1 MCIMLM
7 STDLNIVAIIQ
18 ARMGSTRLPGKIM
31 KEILGKPVI
40 LWDLDRI
47 SLSKLIDKI
56 VVAIPY
62 GKENDVIVDTI
73 KKYNDK
79 IVTARGSEDDVLDRY
94 YQAAVQTNAD
104 VVVRITS
111 DCPLIDHAVIDYV
124 IEQFLD
130 NDCDY
135 CSNSLTRT
143 YPRGLDVEVFSFIS
157 LKNAWLEAQMDYER
171 EHVTPYIIENP
182 DKFKLHQVVN
192 DFNLSHLRWTLDTN
206 EDFYFIS
213 AVYKKIY
220 PKKKSFLMDDILE
233 LLDMEPELNDINRH
247 IEQKAIH
254 TSEDAIKI

>member
-1 MCIMLM
+1 MKV
-7 STDLNIVAIIQ
+7 VAIIQ

-47 SLSKLIDKI
+47 SLSKLIDEI

-73 KKYNDK
+73 KEYNDK
-79 IVTARGSEDDVLDRY
+79 IVITRGSENDVLDRY
-94 YQAAVQTNAD
+94 YQAAVQANAD

-111 DCPLIDHAVIDYV
+111 DCPLIDPVVIDNV

-143 YPRGLDVEVFSFIS
+143 YPRGLDTEVFSFKS
-157 LKNAWLEAQMDYER
+157 LEEAWKEAKKDHER

-182 DKFKLHQVVN
+182 DKFKLLNVAN
-192 DFNLSHLRWTLDTN
+192 GIDLSHLRWTLDTKD
-206 EDFYFIS
+206 DFEFIS
-213 AVYKKIY
+213 AIYKRIFQ
-220 PKKKSFLMDDILE
+220 KKQLFLIDDVLE
-233 LLDMEPELNDINRH
+233 LLDKEPELIDINRH
-247 IEQKAIH
+247 IEQKVIH
-254 TSEDAIKI
+254 QKVP

>member
-1 MCIMLM
+1 MKV
-7 STDLNIVAIIQ
+7 VAIIQ
-18 ARMGSTRLPGKIM
+18 ARMGSTRLPGKVM

-47 SLSKLIDKI
+47 SLSKLIDEI

-73 KKYNDK
+73 KEYNDK
-79 IVTARGSEDDVLDRY
+79 IVTTRGSEDDVLDRY

-111 DCPLIDHAVIDYV
+111 DCPLIDPVVIDQV

-135 CSNSLTRT
+135 CSNSHIRT
-143 YPRGLDVEVFSFIS
+143 YPRGLDTEVFSFKT
-157 LKNAWLEAQMDYER
+157 LEEAWNEARKDYER

-182 DKFKLHQVVN
+182 DKFKLLNVAN
-192 DFNLSHLRWTLDTN
+192 DIDLSHLRWTLDTK
-206 EDFYFIS
+206 EDFEFIS
-213 AVYKKIY
+213 AVYKRIY
-220 PKKKSFLMDDILE
+220 PKKQLFLMDDVLE
-233 LLDMEPELNDINRH
+233 LLDKEPELIEINRH
-247 IEQKAIH
+247 IEQKQVH
-254 TSEDAIKI
+254 GG

>member
-1 MCIMLM
+1 MPM
-7 STDLNIVAIIQ
+7 SSDLNIVTIIQ

-31 KEILGKPVI
+31 EEILGKPVI
-40 LWDLDRI
+40 LWDLDRV
-47 SLSKLIDKI
+47 SLSKLIDEI

-73 KKYNDK
+73 KEYNDK
-79 IVTARGSEDDVLDRY
+79 IIIARGSEKDVLDRY

-111 DCPLIDHAVIDYV
+111 DCPLIDSVVIDNV

-143 YPRGLDVEVFSFIS
+143 YPRGLDTEVFSFKS
-157 LKNAWLEAQMDYER
+157 LETAWNEAKKDYER

-182 DKFKLHQVVN
+182 DKFKLLNVAN
-192 DFNLSHLRWTLDTN
+192 DIDLSHLRWTLDTK
-206 EDFYFIS
+206 EDFEFIS
-213 AVYKKIY
+213 VVYKRIY
-220 PKKKSFLMDDILE
+220 TKKQLFLMDDVLE
-233 LLDMEPELNDINRH
+233 LLDREPELIDINRH
-247 IEQKAIH
+247 IEQKQVN
-254 TSEDAIKI
+254 

>member
-1 MCIMLM
+1 MPMP
-7 STDLNIVAIIQ
+7 SDLNIVAIIQ

-40 LWDLDRI
+40 LWDLDRL
-47 SLSKLIDKI
+47 SLSKLIDEI

-62 GKENDVIVDTI
+62 GIENDVIVDTI
-73 KKYNDK
+73 KKYNNK
-79 IVTARGSEDDVLDRY
+79 IVTTRGSENDVLDRY
-94 YQAAVQTNAD
+94 YQAALQTNAD

-111 DCPLIDHAVIDYV
+111 DCPLIDPVVIDYV

-143 YPRGLDVEVFSFIS
+143 YPRGLDVEVFSFIAF
-157 LKNAWLEAQMDYER
+157 KNAWIEAQKDYER

-182 DKFKLHQVVN
+182 DKFKLLKVTN
-192 DFNLSHLRWTLDTN
+192 DIDLSHLRWTLDTN
-206 EDFYFIS
+206 EDFEFIS
-213 AVYKKIY
+213 AVYKKIC

-233 LLDMEPELNDINRH
+233 LLDREPELIDINRD
-247 IEQKAIH
+247 IEQKRI
-254 TSEDAIKI
+254 SL

>member
-1 MCIMLM
+1 MVF
-7 STDLNIVAIIQ
+7 DLNIVAIIQ
-18 ARMGSTRLPGKIM
+18 ARMGSTRLPRKVM

-47 SLSKLIDKI
+47 SLSKFIDAI

-73 KKYNDK
+73 KEYNDK
-79 IVTARGSEDDVLDRY
+79 RVTTRGSEDDVLDRY

-111 DCPLIDHAVIDYV
+111 DCPLIDPLVIDSV

-143 YPRGLDVEVFSFIS
+143 YPRGLDTEVFSFKA
-157 LKNAWLEAQMDYER
+157 LETAWNEATKDYER

-182 DKFKLHQVVN
+182 DKFKLINVAN
-192 DFNLSHLRWTLDTN
+192 DIDLSHLRWTLDTE
-206 EDFYFIS
+206 EDFEFINT
-213 AVYKKIY
+213 VYKKII
-220 PKKKSFLMDDILE
+220 PKKKLFLMDDILE
-233 LLDMEPELNDINRH
+233 LLNKKPELIEINSH
-247 IEQKAIH
+247 IEQKNIH
-254 TSEDAIKI
+254 NDAK

>member
-1 MCIMLM
+1 MPMI
-7 STDLNIVAIIQ
+7 SDLNIVAIIQ
-18 ARMGSTRLPGKIM
+18 ARMGSTRLPGKVM

-47 SLSKLIDKI
+47 SLSKLVDEI

-73 KKYNDK
+73 KEYNDK
-79 IVTARGSEDDVLDRY
+79 IVITKGSEDDVLDRY
-94 YQAAVQTNAD
+94 YQAAVQANAN

-111 DCPLIDHAVIDYV
+111 DCPLIDPTVIDNV

-143 YPRGLDVEVFSFIS
+143 YPRGLDTEVFSFKA
-157 LKNAWLEAQMDYER
+157 LEEAWNEAKKDYER

-182 DKFKLHQVVN
+182 DKFKLLNVAN
-192 DFNLSHLRWTLDTN
+192 DIDLSHFRWTLDTK
-206 EDFYFIS
+206 EDFEFIN
-213 AVYKKIY
+213 AVYKRIF
-220 PKKKSFLMDDILE
+220 PKKQLFLMDDVLE
-233 LLDMEPELNDINRH
+233 LLGKEPELIEINRH
-247 IEQKAIH
+247 IEQKQLHQEKA
-254 TSEDAIKI
+254 